1 MSTIQNARYGNLAA
15 LYPLGMVVDVTLVV
29 KNELD
34 EHGYGKVIYTDGLGI
49 CIREDGKPTFYPW
62 GNVVSVREADK

>member
-1 MSTIQNARYGNLAA
+1 
-15 LYPLGMVVDVTLVV
+15 MVVDVTLVV